1 MPGICC
7 SWDPT
12 GATLARNIRCHAL
25 QTFLHQYHVNFPVGI
40 DAHEAGQDI
49 PLTMHAYRM
58 YGTLTLIFIDRFGI
72 VRYHVFGRPDD
83 MSVGAQVAM
92 LLSERVATGTSN
104 NSKDVKQKHGRLAM
118 MRDVASIVRL
128 TTSFGDQSTR
138 RMCSKLWRS
147 LKCTLQCMGQPM
159 RPAILILFGFY
170 HVMPHFKQ

>member
-104 NSKDVKQKHGRLAM
+104 NSEDVTQQTRAGCDDARCT
-118 MRDVASIVRL
+118 SIVRS
-128 TTSFGDQSTR
+128 TTVSVTSQPGVCAAS
-138 RMCSKLWRS
+138 SGNRS
-147 LKCTLQCMGQPM
+147 SARSSVWASRCAQ
-159 RPAILILFGFY
+159 RY
-170 HVMPHFKQ
+170 